1 MFELLTKGRR
11 KLAGKRAIVTG
22 ASAGIGRVL
31 AIELAKRGVKLVLVA
46 RSRDALLETVAAC
59 AAAGSETAIV
69 VDDIT
74 LPSTRQAAIDAALH
88 QFGGLDILIN
98 NAGVSALGH
107 FADADEERNRR
118 IMEVNYFAP
127 AELIRAA
134 LPHLANGVDPLVVN
148 IGSVLGHRGVP
159 HMSEY
164 CASKFALRGLTEG
177 LRGELRIK
185 GIDLLLVSPGT
196 VDTGFFEHLLEIRS
210 KPPWFGRQGVSAE
223 RVAWRTCMAMQNRR
237 REIIVGVA
245 ARWMWRMNRLF
256 PRIVDRI
263 VSRMG

>member
-1 MFELLTKGRR
+1 MLELLTTGRR
-11 KLAGKRAIVTG
+11 KLAGKRAILTG

-59 AAAGSETAIV
+59 AAVGGETAIV

-74 LPSTRQAAIDAALH
+74 LAGTRQAAIEAALDR
-88 QFGGLDILIN
+88 FGGLDIVIN

-107 FADADEERNRR
+107 FADADEARNRR

-127 AELIRAA
+127 AELIRSA
-134 LPHLANGVDPLVVN
+134 LPHLAKGDDPLVVN

-164 CASKFALRGLTEG
+164 CASKFALRGTQRKSTCRASHQRHRLAAG
-177 LRGELRIK
+177 LPRHGRY
-185 GIDLLLVSPGT
+185 
-196 VDTGFFEHLLEIRS
+196 GFFRS
-210 KPPWFGRQGVSAE
+210 PAGSSQQTTLVWPARCFCPARRLANLYGDAKPPPRDYRGRGGPLDVAHEPALSAE
-223 RVAWRTCMAMQNRR
+223 C
-237 REIIVGVA
+237 GPDH
-245 ARWMWRMNRLF
+245 L
-256 PRIVDRI
+256 
-263 VSRMG
+263 RMG